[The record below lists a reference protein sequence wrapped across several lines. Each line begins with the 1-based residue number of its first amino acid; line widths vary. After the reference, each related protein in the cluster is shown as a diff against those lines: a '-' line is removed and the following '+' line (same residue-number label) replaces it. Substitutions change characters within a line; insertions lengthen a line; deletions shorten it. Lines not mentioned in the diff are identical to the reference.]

1 MVLCGFRDW
10 RFAASALLYVGA
22 TFLFYRV
29 SAADG
34 LSYVIVPGLAAFLAV
49 AAVAWHLKLLGS
61 PARPE
66 CFVLHIALGIALL
79 FMLNAVFSAGRPEH
93 VPSPGG
99 DAAMW
104 LGALGDLYK
113 WLAAAVWGVIA
124 SLIVATV
131 GNMFV
136 LGGLLFAVLLPNKL
150 TAAGILI
157 VFFIAGLIGFAQI
170 GPLARVY
177 FAGGFFMTVAALRL
191 QHDDAYSRDQWLR
204 VRRRMA
210 DSRGYVAS
218 GVAQDIK
225 IDVIKALLDRGTLTG
240 DGVRGILA
248 SRLCCDPVDP
258 RIGPVSEALLRQMV
272 VADRLLVREYGAG
285 VDMVRLTPGVV
296 VDDNFI
302 LGQLVPILRVIMMGA
317 LALLYVAS
325 PVDFIPDFIPVLG
338 VLDDTAIS
346 VFAAVCAYR
355 NIVPVSR
362 ER

>member
-1 MVLCGFRDW
+1 MK
-10 RFAASALLYVGA
+10 
-22 TFLFYRV
+22 
-29 SAADG
+29 
-34 LSYVIVPGLAAFLAV
+34 
-49 AAVAWHLKLLGS
+49 HN
-61 PARPE
+61 E
-66 CFVLHIALGIALL
+66 
-79 FMLNAVFSAGRPEH
+79 
-93 VPSPGG
+93 
-99 DAAMW
+99 
-104 LGALGDLYK
+104 
-113 WLAAAVWGVIA
+113 
-124 SLIVATV
+124 
-131 GNMFV
+131 
-136 LGGLLFAVLLPNKL
+136 
-150 TAAGILI
+150 
-157 VFFIAGLIGFAQI
+157 
-170 GPLARVY
+170 
-177 FAGGFFMTVAALRL
+177 FMTLAKYGSLEE
-191 QHDDAYSRDQWLR
+191 
-204 VRRRMA
+204 
-210 DSRGYVAS
+210 
-218 GVAQDIK
+218 AQ
-225 IDVIKALLDRGTLTG
+225 VIKALLDRGTLTG